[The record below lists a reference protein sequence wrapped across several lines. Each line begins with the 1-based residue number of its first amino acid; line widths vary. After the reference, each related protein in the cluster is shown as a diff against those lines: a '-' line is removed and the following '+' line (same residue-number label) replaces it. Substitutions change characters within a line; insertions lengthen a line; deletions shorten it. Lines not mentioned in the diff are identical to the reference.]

1 MSPSI
6 SHSPLPFHPDLATFE
21 AARVAIAGTIRPTP
35 ILPSADLSHRL
46 GVPVLLKMEHHQVT
60 GSFKLRGAANAV
72 AGLSQAERNKGVVGA
87 STGNHGRALAH
98 AAKAAGVRCI
108 VCMSTLVPA
117 NKVESI
123 RALGAETR
131 IIGKSQDD
139 AQEEVDRLVATEG
152 MTMLPPFDHP
162 AIIAGQGTLGLELLD
177 QAPEVETVLVPVSGG
192 GLIAG
197 VAAAVKAVKPGIRVI
212 GISMDRGAAMVES
225 QRAGKPVQVE
235 EVASLADS
243 LGGGIGLNN
252 RYTFALVR
260 DLVDDLITLTE
271 AEIAVGMRHAYW
283 RERQVVEGA
292 AAVGLAALIAAKVEV
307 RGPLAVILSGGNVD
321 MAQHFRVMGGG
332 EA

>member
-1 MSPSI
+1 MSP
-6 SHSPLPFHPDLATFE
+6 PKLALPDLASFE
-21 AARVAIAGTIRPTP
+21 AARAAIAGTIRPTP
-35 ILPSADLSHRL
+35 LNPSADLSHRL

-72 AGLSQAERNKGVVGA
+72 AGLSQAERAKGVVAA

-108 VCMSTLVPA
+108 VCMSNLVPA

-139 AQEEVDRLVATEG
+139 AQEEVDRLVAAEG

-197 VAAAVKAVKPGIRVI
+197 VAAAAKAVKPRIRVI

-225 QRAGKPVQVE
+225 QRAGQPVLVE

-243 LGGGIGLNN
+243 LGGGIGLDN
-252 RYTFALVR
+252 RYTFPLVR

-271 AEIAVGMRHAYW
+271 AEIAEGMRQAYW
-283 RERQVVEGA
+283 QERQVVEGA
-292 AAVGLAALIAAKVEV
+292 AAVGLAALIAGKVEV
-307 RGPLAVILSGGNVD
+307 HGPIAVILSGGNVD
-321 MAQHFRVMGGG
+321 MAQHFRVMAGTWD
-332 EA
+332 EEQA

>member
-1 MSPSI
+1 MSPSV
-6 SHSPLPFHPDLATFE
+6 SHSPPLFRPDLATLE
-21 AARVAIAGTIRPTP
+21 AARSAIAGTIRSTP
-35 ILPSADLSHRL
+35 ITPSADLSHRL

-72 AGLSQAERNKGVVGA
+72 AGLSQADKDKGVVA
-87 STGNHGRALAH
+87 VSTGNHGRALAH

-108 VCMSTLVPA
+108 VCMSNLVPA

-139 AQEEVDRLVATEG
+139 AQEEVDRLVAAEG
-152 MTMLPPFDHP
+152 MTLLPPFDHP
-162 AIIAGQGTLGLELLD
+162 AIIAGQGTLGLDLLD
-177 QAPEVETVLVPVSGG
+177 QAPEVETVLVPLSGG

-225 QRAGKPVQVE
+225 QRAGRPVQVE

-243 LGGGIGLNN
+243 LGGGIGLDN
-252 RYTFALVR
+252 RYTFPLVR

-271 AEIAVGMRHAYW
+271 VEIADGMRHAYW

-292 AAVGLAALIAAKVEV
+292 AAVGLGALIAGKVEIH
-307 RGPLAVILSGGNVD
+307 GPVAVILSGGNVD